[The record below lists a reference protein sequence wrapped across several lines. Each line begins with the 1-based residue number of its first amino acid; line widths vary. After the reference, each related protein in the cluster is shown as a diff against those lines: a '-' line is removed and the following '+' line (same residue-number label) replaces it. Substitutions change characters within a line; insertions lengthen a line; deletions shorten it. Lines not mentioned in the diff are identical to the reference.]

1 MRTIMMAANYSE
13 FRTGLKRYLDEVED
27 NNDTLI
33 IKRGTGKGTI
43 LISLEEYNSMT
54 ESIHL
59 LSSRAN
65 ADRLYESIRQIKEGT
80 GMIKD
85 LIEVK

>member
-1 MRTIMMAANYSE
+1 MMAANYSE

-43 LISLEEYNSMT
+43 LISLEEYNSMN

>member
-1 MRTIMMAANYSE
+1 MMAANYSE

-43 LISLEEYNSMT
+43 LISMEEYNSMT
-54 ESIHL
+54 ETIHL

-80 GMIKD
+80 GMIKN

>member
-1 MRTIMMAANYSE
+1 MAANYSE

-43 LISLEEYNSMT
+43 LISLEEYNSMN